1 MSGSFFEC
9 VDAGSENC
17 PCYLSETNDCMT
29 CTRLQGLGYC
39 DCKWVGVCIYNEF
52 MWNKESAKNPRV
64 DIDVEIVSKKMF
76 GDQVMVLVLQTNKYL
91 SQRFKYPG
99 TYVFIRHSED
109 IEMYNVPMS
118 IMYVDTIK
126 DQIHIAVKVIS
137 AKTKRLLE
145 AKTKLKL
152 RGPYRNGILGLKH
165 LENAVNGNML
175 ILGKSMGVAPAIK
188 LAKYYNIKSSIDFV
202 ADLNRLECNFIEPY
216 LKDTHTKV
224 HYMNFK
230 NSQDLDLIKSM
241 VKKKDYDAIVMFT
254 SDKYIAIF
262 DELLKSVNY
271 KKDYAVINNF
281 NMCCGE
287 GVCGACSYMTENGE
301 VIKMCKCQMKGKEV
315 LKRRPIHV

>member
-17 PCYLSETNDCMT
+17 PCYLSETDDCMT
-29 CTRLQGLGYC
+29 CTRLKGLGYC

-52 MWNKESAKNPRV
+52 MWNNKQAKNPRV
-64 DIDVEIVSKKMF
+64 DIDVDIVSRKMY
-76 GDQVMVLVLQTNKYL
+76 GDKIMILVLQTNKYL

-99 TYVFIRHSED
+99 TYVFIRNSQD
-109 IEMYNVPMS
+109 IEMYDVPMS
-118 IMYVDTIK
+118 IMHVDTIK
-126 DQIHIAVKVIS
+126 DQIHIAVKIIS

-165 LENAVNGNML
+165 LDHAIGGK
-175 ILGKSMGVAPAIK
+175 ILVLCRSMGVAPAIK
-188 LAKYYNIKSSIDFV
+188 LTEYYNTKSSVDFV
-202 ADLNRLECNFIEPY
+202 ADINRIGCNFIEPY
-216 LKDTHTKV
+216 LDHIKANV

-230 NSQDLDLIKSM
+230 EEQDLEIIKMM
-241 VKKKDYDAIVMFT
+241 VEKKKYDAIIMFT
-254 SDKYIAIF
+254 SDKYITIF
-262 DELLKSVNY
+262 DEMLNSINY
-271 KKDYAVINNF
+271 KNDYAIINNF

-287 GVCGACSYMTENGE
+287 GVCGACSFMTESGE

-315 LKRRPIHV
+315 QKRRPINV